1 MSTTGIVTMGR
12 SSALGTARRTP
23 QRRAVHPAVYTA
35 VGVLILAIM
44 LFPVYW
50 MVNASLQPSGN
61 TLSADFLPLNPS
73 FAGYEKAIA
82 DQGGHLLTSLIVS
95 TGTVVLTL
103 AIAAPA
109 AYALAQFRFRWI
121 NLALLALLIAQ
132 MIPGI
137 VIANALYSAYNDL
150 GLLNSI
156 PGLILADASH
166 AIPFAILIMRA
177 SMQAL
182 PPSLVEAAR
191 VDGAGLVRSFV
202 SIVVPVSRNSLI
214 TAGLFAFLFSWS
226 DFLFALTLTTSEE
239 VRPVTLGIYT
249 YLGSQVS
256 NWSAVIGHGRP
267 VLPPR
272 DRAARARP
280 TLHRGRRHRRRGQ
293 VTPPLPLLPKDIP

>member
-1 MSTTGIVTMGR
+1 MTATATIVTKGAKR
-12 SSALGTARRTP
+12 RVPPLRRTKWGSG
-23 QRRAVHPAVYTA
+23 RAVHPAVYTA
-35 VGVLILAIM
+35 VGVVILAIM

-50 MVNASLQPSGN
+50 MINASLQPSGN
-61 TLSADFLPLNPS
+61 TLSAEFFPLNPS

-82 DQGGHLLTSLIVS
+82 DQSGHLVTSLIVS
-95 TGTVVLTL
+95 TGTVILTL
-103 AIAAPA
+103 AIATPA

-121 NLALLALLIAQ
+121 SIALLALLIAQ
-132 MIPGI
+132 MVPGI

-177 SMQAL
+177 SMLAL

-191 VDGAGLVRSFV
+191 VDGAGLVRAFL
-202 SIVVPVSRNSLI
+202 SIVVPVTKNALI

-226 DFLFALTLTTSEE
+226 DFLFALTLTTTEA
-239 VRPVTLGIYT
+239 VRPVTMGIYT

-256 NWSAVIGHGRP
+256 NWSAVMATA
-267 VLPPR
+267 VLSSIPAIVLLVIAQKFI
-272 DRAARARP
+272 AAGA
-280 TLHRGRRHRRRGQ
+280 TGGA
-293 VTPPLPLLPKDIP
+293 VK

>member
-1 MSTTGIVTMGR
+1 MTTTSIVTGGR
-12 SSALGTARRTP
+12 QTRRFAPVGPRRHRGDRRHLGST
-23 QRRAVHPAVYTA
+23 VL
-35 VGVLILAIM
+35 GILILAIM

-61 TLSADFLPLNPS
+61 TLTGDFFPVNPS

-82 DQGGHLLTSLIVS
+82 DQGGHLVTSLVIS
-95 TGTVVLTL
+95 LGTVVLTL

-121 NLALLALLIAQ
+121 SIALLVILIAQ

-166 AIPFAILIMRA
+166 AIPFAILILRA
-177 SMQAL
+177 SMQTI
-182 PPSLVEAAR
+182 PPSIVEAAR
-191 VDGAGLVRSFV
+191 VDGAGHVRAFV
-202 SIVVPVSRNSLI
+202 SIVLPVSRNVLI

-226 DFLFALTLTTSEE
+226 DFLFALTLTTTED
-239 VRPVTLGIYT
+239 VRPVTLGIYQ

-256 NWSAVIGHGRP
+256 NWSAVMATA
-267 VLPPR
+267 VLSSLPAILLLVIAQR
-272 DRAARARP
+272 FIAAGA
-280 TLHRGRRHRRRGQ
+280 TGGA
-293 VTPPLPLLPKDIP
+293 VK